1 MPYTIARLA
10 AAADVHVETVR
21 YYQRRGLLPE
31 PARSRGSIRR
41 YSESDAEQLRFIKR
55 AQAVGFTLEEVTS
68 LLALRSRACC
78 SVTRSLAV
86 SKLEVIEQRIGELQR
101 LRSELTA
108 WIAGCDANATE
119 ASCPVIDQ
127 LNSPTRV
134 AGTKGTA

>member
-1 MPYTIARLA
+1 MSYTIARLA

-31 PARSRGSIRR
+31 PTRSLGSIRR
-41 YSESDAEQLRFIKR
+41 YSEADAEQLRFIKR

-86 SKLEVIEQRIGELQR
+86 AKLEVIEQRISELLR
-101 LRSELTA
+101 LRTELTD
-108 WIAGCDANATE
+108 WIADCDANATE
-119 ASCPVIDQ
+119 ASCPVIEH
-127 LNSPTRV
+127 LNS
-134 AGTKGTA
+134 GS

>member
-1 MPYTIARLA
+1 MSYTIARLA

-31 PARSRGSIRR
+31 PARNLGSIRR
-41 YSESDAEQLRFIKR
+41 YSEADAEQLRFIKR

-86 SKLEVIEQRIGELQR
+86 AKLEVIEQRIGELQR
-101 LRSELTA
+101 LRTELTE
-108 WIAGCDANATE
+108 WIGDCDANATE
-119 ASCPVIDQ
+119 ASCPVIEH
-127 LNSPTRV
+127 LNS
-134 AGTKGTA
+134 GN